1 MTRSQPPREAF
12 QTVGQV
18 QRLWGGMTLVGL
30 WFFFF
35 VTLVVLK
42 VRQEAREHRGKGV
55 SVVGSHRQFWILGGT
70 LGGALGLLSRE
81 GCDLTRFQGSSIHCE
96 GSGDEE
102 ATVVVQAGGDGG
114 WSGRGQ
120 GKWSEG
126 SRTLEQS

>member
-1 MTRSQPPREAF
+1 MSTEERGSAWSDPTDSSGPWE
-12 QTVGQV
+12 G
-18 QRLWGGMTLVGL
+18 LWGEP
-30 WFFFF
+30 W
-35 VTLVVLK
+35 
-42 VRQEAREHRGKGV
+42 
-55 SVVGSHRQFWILGGT
+55 
-70 LGGALGLLSRE
+70 GLLSRE

-102 ATVVVQAGGDGG
+102 ATAVGQAGGDGG